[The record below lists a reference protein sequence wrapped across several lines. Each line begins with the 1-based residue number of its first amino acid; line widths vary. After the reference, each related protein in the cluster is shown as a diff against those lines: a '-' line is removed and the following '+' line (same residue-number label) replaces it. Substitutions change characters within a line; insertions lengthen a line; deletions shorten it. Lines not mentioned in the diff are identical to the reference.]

1 MKKSLYIHPNGM
13 YEGLITAGRCMAAF
27 RPDSLGG
34 WGVCGGGHPEKTL
47 LEPLR
52 KTGSVWSG
60 PGSPVLSGRESS
72 HLLNE
77 ACQGTA
83 LTGARS
89 TEGRPEH
96 SREHPTFSPSRAL
109 GHPMTMMPRLPS
121 LLAASEFF
129 SVESS
134 GNHHTDW
141 K

>member
-1 MKKSLYIHPNGM
+1 M
-13 YEGLITAGRCMAAF
+13 YEGLITTWRSMPAF
-27 RPDSLGG
+27 QTDDLGG
-34 WGVCGGGHPEKTL
+34 WGVCVGGHPEKAL

-60 PGSPVLSGRESS
+60 PGSPLLSGRESS
-72 HLLNE
+72 HLLNK

-83 LTGARS
+83 LTGAVS
-89 TEGRPEH
+89 TENHPEH
-96 SREHPTFSPSRAL
+96 SREHLTFSPSRAL
-109 GHPMTMMPRLPS
+109 HRPMTMMPCLLS

-129 SVESS
+129 SLERS